1 MHHASWIGWE
11 ATQAGRA
18 FDRAVRERRRAH
30 CRVGLSVHDLA
41 QAAAGGVREIGL
53 DQIVGTLEPS
63 RAAEFDCEFRP
74 IRRARGRWLAIWLAE
89 TRGAGLPPI
98 SVARVAGGY
107 AVRDG
112 HHRVSV
118 ARARGALT
126 ISAIVG

>member
-11 ATQAGRA
+11 ATQAGKA
-18 FDRAVRERRRAH
+18 FDRAVRERRRAR
-30 CRVGLSVHDLA
+30 CGGGLSVHDVA
-41 QAAAGGVREIGL
+41 HAAHGGVREIAL
-53 DQIVGTLEPS
+53 DDIVGTVEPS

-74 IRRARGRWLAIWLAE
+74 VRRARGRWLSVWLAE
-89 TRGAGLPPI
+89 TRGSGLPPI
-98 SVARVAGGY
+98 SVVRVAGGY

-118 ARARGALT
+118 ARARGAVT

>member
-1 MHHASWIGWE
+1 MYNASWIGWE
-11 ATQAGRA
+11 AAQAGRA
-18 FDRAVRERRRAH
+18 FDRAVRRRRWAR
-30 CRVGLSVHDLA
+30 CRGDLA
-41 QAAAGGVREIGL
+41 VHEAGGAAHGGVKEIAL
-53 DQIVGTLEPS
+53 DEIVGTLEPS

-74 IRRARGRWLAIWLAE
+74 VRRIRGRWLAVWLAE
-89 TRGAGLPPI
+89 THGTGLPPI
-98 SVARVAGGY
+98 SVVRVAGGY